1 MKLAELIDDVLLEAR
16 NNNIAESE
24 HLSRHQIELWIKSY
38 RAQLIKQDIDRGRT
52 INPLYTTTIKTEIE
66 AITEPNGHTIYVGTT
81 ELPSLIDFNNRPG
94 VISVKD
100 AYGNLIQIGSE
111 TKMKLQR
118 FRKYSCNDYIAYVKD
133 NKIYV
138 EGDSNVLEN
147 IEVQIIAEDP
157 TELGECYNPNT
168 DEYPIPAS
176 MWGIIKQMIFTKD
189 FQTMRQMVSDTTN
202 DSVDNTQNTVNPN
215 VNRSIRR

>member
-1 MKLAELIDDVLLEAR
+1 MTLSNLIDDVLLEAR
-16 NNNIAESE
+16 NNHIAESE

-38 RAQLIKQDIDRGRT
+38 RAQLIKQDIDKGRT
-52 INPLYTTTIKTEIE
+52 INPLYTTTIKTEVQQVVE
-66 AITEPNGHTIYVGTT
+66 NNGHCIYVGSTQ
-81 ELPSLIDFNNRPG
+81 LPTLIDFNQKPG

-111 TKMKLQR
+111 TKMKLQQY
-118 FRKYSCNDYIAYVKD
+118 RKYSCNDYIAYVKD
-133 NKIYV
+133 NKIYIEGGPNVV
-138 EGDSNVLEN
+138 EF
-147 IEVQIIAEDP
+147 IEVQVIAEDP

-176 MWGIIKQMIFTKD
+176 MWGTIKQMIFTKD
-189 FQTMRQMVSDTTN
+189 FQTMRQMVSDAAN
-202 DSVDNTQNTVNPN
+202 NSMDDTQNTVNSN

>member
-1 MKLAELIDDVLLEAR
+1 MTLANLIDDVLLEAR

-24 HLSRHQIELWIKSY
+24 HLSRHQIEIWIKSY
-38 RAQLIKQDIDRGRT
+38 RAQLIKQDIDRGRI
-52 INPLYTTTIKTEIE
+52 INPMYTTTIKNELET
-66 AITEPNGHTIYVGTT
+66 ITEPNGHTTYVSTT

-100 AYGNLIQIGSE
+100 MYGNLIQIGSE
-111 TKMKLQR
+111 TKMKLQQ

-147 IEVQIIAEDP
+147 IEVQIIAEDT
-157 TELGECYNPNT
+157 TELKKCYDPNT
-168 DEYPIPAS
+168 DEYPLPAS
-176 MWGIIKQMIFTKD
+176 MWGTIKQMIFTKD

-202 DSVDNTQNTVNPN
+202 DSTDNTQNTVNPN

>member
-1 MKLAELIDDVLLEAR
+1 MTLSNLIDDVLLEAR

-24 HLSRHQIELWIKSY
+24 HLSRYQIELWIKSY
-38 RAQLIKQDIDRGRT
+38 RAQLIKQDIDKGRT
-52 INPLYTTTIKTEIE
+52 INPLYTTTIKTTVNQVVED
-66 AITEPNGHTIYVGTT
+66 NGHCVYVGED
-81 ELPSLIDFNNRPG
+81 ELPTLIDFNNKPG

-100 AYGNLIQIGSE
+100 AYGNLIQLGSE
-111 TKMKLQR
+111 TKMKLQG

-138 EGDSNVLEN
+138 EGDSNVLEH
-147 IEVQIIAEDP
+147 IEVQVIAEDP
-157 TELGECYNPNT
+157 TELGECYNPNA

-176 MWGIIKQMIFTKD
+176 MWGTIKQMIFTRD
-189 FQTMRQMVSDTTN
+189 FQTMRQQVSDTTN
-202 DSVDNTQNTVNPN
+202 NSMDETQNAYNPN

>member
-1 MKLAELIDDVLLEAR
+1 MTLANLIDDVLLEAR

-24 HLSRHQIELWIKSY
+24 HLSRHQIEIWIKSY

-52 INPLYTTTIKTEIE
+52 INPMYTTTIKTEVE
-66 AITEPNGHTIYVGTT
+66 AITEPNGHTMYVGIT

-133 NKIYV
+133 NKVYV

-176 MWGIIKQMIFTKD
+176 MWGTIKQMIFTKD

>member
-1 MKLAELIDDVLLEAR
+1 MTLANLIDDVLLEAR
-16 NNNIAESE
+16 NNNITESE
-24 HLSRHQIELWIKSY
+24 HLSRHQIEIWIKSY

-52 INPLYTTTIKTEIE
+52 INPMYTTTIKTEVE
-66 AITEPNGHTIYVGTT
+66 AITEPNGHTIYVGATT
-81 ELPSLIDFNNRPG
+81 LPSLIDFNNRPG

-133 NKIYV
+133 NKVYV

-176 MWGIIKQMIFTKD
+176 MWGTIKQMIFTKD

>member
-1 MKLAELIDDVLLEAR
+1 MTLANLIDDVLLEAR

-24 HLSRHQIELWIKSY
+24 HLSRHQIEIWIKSY

-52 INPLYTTTIKTEIE
+52 INPMYTTTIKTEVE
-66 AITEPNGHTIYVGTT
+66 AITEPNGHIMYVGTT
-81 ELPSLIDFNNRPG
+81 TLPSLIDFNNRPG

-133 NKIYV
+133 NKVYV

-176 MWGIIKQMIFTKD
+176 MWGTIKQMIFTKD

-202 DSVDNTQNTVNPN
+202 DSMDNTQNTVNPN